1 MGTAQHSWAFPV
13 TGLLQI
19 LRSIIIKRL
28 VCFRASQKEAARVV
42 SHCLV
47 LLRSHLWL
55 LINQCCSPG
64 SRFASQSQRHDLQCI
79 RGQVLE
85 VVTQPGDLP
94 RRHASHPWTVIGHP
108 QLDSLGLYAVSL
120 VWVPLSVR
128 YGTNSPS
135 IDCGFFPHFAT
146 FLTTLSLPLPVQIRM
161 GTRLTTW
168 SLNIPL
174 VLVDSRNQT
183 FNLHRSVRW

>member
-28 VCFRASQKEAARVV
+28 VCFRASQKEVARVV

-64 SRFASQSQRHDLQCI
+64 SRFASQSQHHDLQCI

-120 VWVPLSVR
+120 VWIPLRSVIVRTPVPL
-128 YGTNSPS
+128 TAA
-135 IDCGFFPHFAT
+135 F
-146 FLTTLSLPLPVQIRM
+146 FLTLRLSSPL
-161 GTRLTTW
+161 
-168 SLNIPL
+168 L
-174 VLVDSRNQT
+174 VSRYL
-183 FNLHRSVRW
+183 FKFAWVPG